1 MWDSGMER
9 EVAAVRVGVGHALAT
24 EVTSSLETSS
34 FDLII
39 WEGQS
44 DFVDEESL

>member
-1 MWDSGMER
+1 MGFGDGK
-9 EVAAVRVGVGHALAT
+9 GDGGGGCGGGGHALAN
-24 EVTSSLETSS
+24 EATSSQETSS